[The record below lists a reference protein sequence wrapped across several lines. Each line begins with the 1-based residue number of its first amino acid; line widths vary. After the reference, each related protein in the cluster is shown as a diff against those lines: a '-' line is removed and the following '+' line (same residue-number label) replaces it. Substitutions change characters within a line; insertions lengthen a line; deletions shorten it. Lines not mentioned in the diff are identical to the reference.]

1 MKTIIQHLC
10 FAVGS
15 VALAFGVLGIF
26 VPMLPTTPF
35 LLLAAACFVRSSE
48 RTYRW
53 LLDHER
59 LGCYVRDF
67 VSGKGIPLAA
77 KRVAII
83 TMWVTTQFSWIT
95 AMVGLGVST
104 TTVSLAVVLV
114 VVPALVHWYIGYRI
128 PTREDACPPT
138 RAHDRLAG
146 PAASLDVEGGP
157 A

>member
-1 MKTIIQHLC
+1 MKTLFKHICL
-10 FAVGS
+10 ALGS
-15 VALAFGVLGIF
+15 VALGLGVLGIF
-26 VPMLPTTPF
+26 VPMFPTTPF
-35 LLLAAACFVRSSE
+35 LLLAAACYVRSSE
-48 RTYRW
+48 RAYRW

-77 KRVAII
+77 KRVAIA
-83 TMWVTTQFSWIT
+83 TMWITTQLSWIT
-95 AMVGLGVST
+95 AMLGLGVST
-104 TTVSLAVVLV
+104 ATVSLAAVLV

-138 RAHDRLAG
+138 RTLEPLVAPLEI
-146 PAASLDVEGGP
+146 EGGQ